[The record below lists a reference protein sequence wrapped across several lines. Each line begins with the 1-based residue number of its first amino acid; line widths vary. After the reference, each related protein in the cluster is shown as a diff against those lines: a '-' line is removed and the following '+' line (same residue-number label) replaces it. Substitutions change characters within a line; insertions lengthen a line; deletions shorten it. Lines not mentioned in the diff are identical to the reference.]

1 VRCPLIFS
9 YKYSHKPFQLP
20 LNLPSSSPLAPLHLS
35 TSHDHRIQRLTKFQK
50 MANPTPK
57 PSPTLILRVILCCWL
72 CSSLVMGA
80 TYNVVNFGA
89 KSDGKTDSTKAFL
102 NAWAK
107 ACASTSSASVYVPQ
121 GRFLLRSAT
130 FSGQCHNQA
139 ITFTIDGTLVAPSD
153 YRVIGNSGKWLQ
165 FEGVNG
171 VSIRGGVLDGQGTA
185 LWNCKNS
192 GKGNCPTGATVCF
205 TFMHIIIVH
214 CF

>member
-1 VRCPLIFS
+1 MGCLLIFS
-9 YKYSHKPFQLP
+9 YKYFHKPFQLP
-20 LNLPSSSPLAPLHLS
+20 LNLPSSSTLVPLHLS
-35 TSHDHRIQRLTKFQK
+35 TSHNHHIHHFQYLSNSKK

-57 PSPTLILRVILCCWL
+57 PSPSLILFVILCCCL

-80 TYNVVNFGA
+80 TFNVVSFGA
-89 KSDGKTDSTKAFL
+89 KSDGRTDSTKAFL

-107 ACASTSSASVYVPQ
+107 ACASTNPSSVYVPQ

-130 FSGQCHNQA
+130 FGGQCHNKA

-153 YRVIGNSGKWLQ
+153 YRVTENADKWLQ

-185 LWNCKNS
+185 LWSCKNS
-192 GKGNCPTGATVCF
+192 GKGNCPTGATVRF
-205 TFMHIIIVH
+205 TFMH
-214 CF
+214 